1 MDLATQLGIVSGAMG
16 IIILLFTAYFL
27 WIPKDDIS
35 KIMKI
40 TQNKEKI
47 QAVKVIL
54 LILTMVWLI
63 IAYKLIIQVL
73 S

>member
-35 KIMKI
+35 KIIKI

-47 QAVKVIL
+47 QAVKIMFLFLSVVWIVI
-54 LILTMVWLI
+54 V
-63 IAYKLIIQVL
+63 YKLIVQVF

>member
-1 MDLATQLGIVSGAMG
+1 MDLETQLGIVSGAMG
-16 IIILLFTAYFL
+16 TIILSFTIYFL
-27 WIPKDDIS
+27 WIPKDNIS
-35 KIMKI
+35 KVIKI

-54 LILTMVWLI
+54 LILTLVWI
-63 IAYKLIIQVL
+63 VIAYKLIVQVL

>member
-16 IIILLFTAYFL
+16 IIILLFTTYFL
-27 WIPKDDIS
+27 WMPKDDIS
-35 KIMKI
+35 KIIKI

-54 LILTMVWLI
+54 LILTLVWI
-63 IAYKLIIQVL
+63 VIAYKLIVQVL